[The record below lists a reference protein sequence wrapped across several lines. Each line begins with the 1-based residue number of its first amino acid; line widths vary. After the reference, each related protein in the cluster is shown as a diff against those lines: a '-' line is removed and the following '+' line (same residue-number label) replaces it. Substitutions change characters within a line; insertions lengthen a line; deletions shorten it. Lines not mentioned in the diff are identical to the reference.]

1 MDKIKHTIK
10 AILWMISIM
19 CMAMIITIKD
29 PREFG
34 IIAFVGFIS
43 TYVLI
48 RWEKLEEY
56 LDE

>member
-1 MDKIKHTIK
+1 
-10 AILWMISIM
+10 M